1 MTLVPSRAS
10 IYKTVAQITAVA
22 QNFLP
27 GSRSV
32 VPRALASHG
41 QLESERSTH
50 AHARTRRHTHTLSL
64 SVLNLSF
71 SK

>member
-10 IYKTVAQITAVA
+10 IDKMVAQITSVA

-32 VPRALASHG
+32 VPRALASPG
-41 QLESERSTH
+41 QLELERSTRAH
-50 AHARTRRHTHTLSL
+50 AHTRRHTRTLSL
-64 SVLNLSF
+64 PVLNLNF